1 MNKEGEGMHD
11 NWMLVNF
18 EWVDS
23 PKYRNIMCSVKGI
36 QLVYDIL
43 RRYVIRDPMKNVVS
57 RYIYDNIFSKNKLA
71 SSVSY
76 THIEKLTGMGRAT
89 IANCL
94 KKLEENGYLQLLK
107 IEVEKGNK
115 QNIYVLGRRKPFV
128 TDIGKEVFKDFWF
141 IDDIIAQ
148 EIYEKKMA
156 KLAE

>member
-1 MNKEGEGMHD
+1 MDKEGEGMQN

-23 PKYRNIMCSVKGI
+23 PKYRDIMCSVKGI

-43 RRYVIRDPMKNVVS
+43 RRYVVRDPMKNIVS
-57 RYIYDNIFSKNKLA
+57 RYIYDNIFSKNQLA

-76 THIEKLTGMGRAT
+76 SHIETLTGMGRAT
-89 IANCL
+89 ISNCL
-94 KKLEENGYLQLLK
+94 KKLEENKYIRVLK

-115 QNIYVLGRRKPFV
+115 QNIYMLGKRKPFV

-141 IDDIIAQ
+141 IDDIIGQ
-148 EIYEKKMA
+148 EIYEKKMSE
-156 KLAE
+156 L